1 MNYLYIYNIIDV
13 CGNDNSGAE
22 CSYVCW
28 HDEYTDNSKLPCDS
42 ECRGVTGGS
51 GNDGN
56 IPENSVLGYITNYSR
71 IYTMFSGID
80 RYVMHWSCSN
90 SAKYLNFARA
100 LGVLKWAVQS
110 QLL

>member
-22 CSYVCW
+22 CSYVCR
-28 HDEYTDNSKLPCDS
+28 HNENTDNSKLPCDD

-56 IPENSVLGYITNYSR
+56 IPENSLLGYITNYTR
-71 IYTMFSGID
+71 IYTMFSGIY

-90 SAKYLNFARA
+90 SGKFLKMARD
-100 LGVLKWAVQS
+100 LGVLKWAVNS
-110 QLL
+110 QLS